1 MNKPAPTPFT
11 HAKIRR
17 PAYAP
22 FLGAAS
28 EHVCNHATHS
38 AAIVPP
44 AKPYRVR
51 YPLSS
56 SVCFVAEDTHELTRL
71 VAKEMHR
78 RAQP

>member
-22 FLGAAS
+22 FLAAAS
-28 EHVCNHATHS
+28 EHVAEHARYST
-38 AAIVPP
+38 AIVPP

-51 YPLSS
+51 YPLAS
-56 SVCFVAEDTHELTRL
+56 SVCFASEDTHELTKL